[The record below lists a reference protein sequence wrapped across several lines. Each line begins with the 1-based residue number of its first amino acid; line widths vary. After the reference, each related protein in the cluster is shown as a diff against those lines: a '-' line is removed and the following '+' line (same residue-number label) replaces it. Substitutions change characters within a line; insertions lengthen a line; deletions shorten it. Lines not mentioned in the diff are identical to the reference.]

1 MQSTNYY
8 IEQHLKEEFECPHC
22 EESGKQ
28 SWFTIKQKPWEDPK
42 VYPLL
47 LETSSWSQVSDI
59 SFDMDNSCDMDKFFE
74 SLTKW
79 EFEIST
85 CDSCMEYIIWINE
98 RPVLRDPKIIPLPHE
113 SMPDNVK
120 QLYNEARNL
129 FFDSHIAANILLRL
143 ALKELI
149 QYIERNKLIHC
160 NSDELSINL
169 DASLSHTLKSLGI
182 LEDEEPFSSFF
193 NNKEVI
199 KVDEVTLSIFDV
211 VNLIVEGNIYPGQK
225 AKEINKKLNSV
236 SYK

>member
-1 MQSTNYY
+1 MQLANYY
-8 IEQHLKEEFECPHC
+8 IEQYLKEEFECPHC
-22 EESGKQ
+22 EERAKQ
-28 SWFTIKQKPWEDPK
+28 LWFAIKQQPWEDPK

-59 SFDMDNSCDMDKFFE
+59 SFDRDNSFE
-74 SLTKW
+74 LLKKW

-85 CDSCMEYIIWINE
+85 CDSCMEYIIWKNE
-98 RPVLRDPKIIPLPHE
+98 RPLLGDSKIISLPHE

-120 QLYNEARNL
+120 QLYSEAKNV

-149 QYIERNKLIHC
+149 QYIEKNKLIDC
-160 NSDELSINL
+160 NSDKLSINL
-169 DASLSHTLKSLGI
+169 DTSLSHTLESLGI
-182 LEDEEPFSSFF
+182 LEDEGFFSPFL

-199 KVDEVTLSIFDV
+199 KIDEVTLTIFEV
-211 VNLIVEGNIYPGQK
+211 VNLIVEGNIK
-225 AKEINKKLNSV
+225 AKEINKRLNSA

>member
-8 IEQHLKEEFECPHC
+8 MEQHLKEEFECPHC
-22 EESGKQ
+22 EKSGKQ
-28 SWFTIKQKPWEDPK
+28 LWFKIKQKPWEDPK

-47 LETSSWSQVSDI
+47 LETSSWSPVSDI
-59 SFDMDNSCDMDKFFE
+59 SVDMDNFLE

-98 RPVLRDPKIIPLPHE
+98 RPVLRNFKIIPLPHE
-113 SMPDNVK
+113 NMPDNVK
-120 QLYNEARNL
+120 QLYNEAKNV

-143 ALKELI
+143 ALKKLI

-160 NSDELSINL
+160 NSDKLSINL

-182 LEDEEPFSSFF
+182 FEDEELFSSFL

-199 KVDEVTLSIFDV
+199 KIDEVTLSIFDV
-211 VNLIVEGNIYPGQK
+211 VNLIVEGNIYTDQK
-225 AKEINKKLNSV
+225 AKEINKKLNSA